1 MEERER
7 ESKRRGRELVVGGE
21 DKRVWSSKQCT
32 IAGLVGLG
40 ERWRKRNT
48 SGESSDLCRKGDE
61 RGDRSWLIA
70 GCKHN

>member
-40 ERWRKRNT
+40 ERWRKRN
-48 SGESSDLCRKGDE
+48 DQWRVE
-61 RGDRSWLIA
+61 RPVQEG
-70 GCKHN
+70 G